1 MRMRSAAKAKTTPP
15 ERRSRPLV
23 VALAR
28 GLEILRCFGPGER
41 SLGNQEI
48 ARRIGVPK
56 PTVSRLTQ
64 TLTELGYLRYSE
76 RDGRY
81 ALSTGVLS
89 LGFSAL
95 AYSDVRRIARP
106 LMQALAEHT
115 QAAVNL
121 GIRDRL
127 SMMYVDR
134 YRNASTYTVELDVG
148 SHVPMANSAMGRAY
162 LSVMADKDRAVLL
175 DAIRK
180 SDPTRWPEL
189 KRGLEASFREYQE
202 KGYCLNLGFWRPEV
216 HAIAVTLIP
225 ADGSEPMGFSC
236 SGAAYQLGREKLEE
250 EIGPR
255 LFTLVGNVRAAL
267 ASTR

>member
-1 MRMRSAAKAKTTPP
+1 MRPASKSNPHSTDARHG
-15 ERRSRPLV
+15 RPLV

-28 GLEILRCFGPGER
+28 GLDVLRCFEPGER
-41 SLGNQEI
+41 YLGNQEI
-48 ARRIGVPK
+48 SRRIGVPK
-56 PTVSRLTQ
+56 PTVTRLTQ
-64 TLTELGYLRYSE
+64 TLTDLGYLRYAE
-76 RDGRY
+76 HEGKY

-95 AYSDVRRIARP
+95 AHSDIRRLARP

-121 GIRDRL
+121 GVRDRL

-134 YRNASTYTVELDVG
+134 YRTASTYSVELDVG
-148 SHVPMANSAMGRAY
+148 SHVPLGDSAMGRAY
-162 LSVMADKDRAVLL
+162 LSAIPEKDRSGLL

-180 SDPTRWPEL
+180 SDPARWPEL
-189 KRGLEASFREYQE
+189 KRALETSFREYQD
-202 KGYCLNLGFWRPEV
+202 KGYCLNLGYWRPEV

-225 ADGSEPMGFSC
+225 ADGSEPTGFSC

-267 ASTR
+267 ASAR